1 MNYKRTIFVDRAIPN
16 KSNVYFRVL
25 VWFPFHS
32 YVLFFLFY
40 STKSYIQME
49 AILDVIRAL
58 RSSQPPTIVRVD
70 KHVFRF
76 SFYRDAT
83 RSRL

>member
-1 MNYKRTIFVDRAIPN
+1 MNYKRTISVDRAIPS
-16 KSNVYFRVL
+16 KSNVYFRACL
-25 VWFPFHS
+25 IPFPFLCVILS
-32 YVLFFLFY
+32 LLFDKKLHP
-40 STKSYIQME
+40 E